1 MACCPATSFCLGGM
15 EKTTEIID
23 CKHFEGGFGIFFLKQ
38 SWPDSTAHNAGFQD
52 IVAYGNR
59 DTSLE
64 NRLQLWQASAIHVF
78 LQHSLLG

>member
-38 SWPDSTAHNAGFQD
+38 S
-52 IVAYGNR
+52 
-59 DTSLE
+59 
-64 NRLQLWQASAIHVF
+64 
-78 LQHSLLG
+78 